1 MISKQNKSDKFCEIF
16 WCSFTAAYEYTIYKY
31 SLIKH
36 PRIPD
41 YKTLAGKNPS
51 RELAATEDV
60 SKLLSVSVCPN
71 LQCFVLIFP

>member
-1 MISKQNKSDKFCEIF
+1 MISKQKI
-16 WCSFTAAYEYTIYKY
+16 CSFTSVYEYAMYKY

-51 RELAATEDV
+51 RELAATEDG
-60 SKLLSVSVCPN
+60 SKLLSVSECSN
-71 LQCFVLIFP
+71 LQCFFLIFP